1 MTERRAFKRNLTPT
15 TGRESVNIDF
25 FIYFCALIPVLFYT
39 MISRRNIRVKVMQ
52 TLYALETME
61 QSSIKPG
68 TATRLLNEKLDQT
81 CQIFTYLLYSVAQ
94 VAQYAEIDSAARAS
108 KHLPSAEDLQVNTK
122 IAGNEFLYQ
131 LISDK
136 GFQVNL
142 EQWKMRHLADEELI
156 RKMYNLLVAT
166 DTYKAYIADEQRS
179 KAGEK
184 EILEF
189 IYKEILAKS
198 ELFLQ
203 HMEDNFL
210 HWGDDAD
217 MMNILLSN
225 YFNKPHLFNF
235 MQLISK
241 EKLDYA
247 KELLLTVIDKKEY
260 CLELIKP
267 KLQNWDPERIA
278 AVDMLLMEMGV
289 CEFLYFPTIPTKVTI
304 NEYIDLAKA
313 YSTPQ
318 SGQFINGILDNIL
331 KDLEK
336 EQLVK
341 KQDRPKK

>member
-1 MTERRAFKRNLTPT
+1 
-15 TGRESVNIDF
+15 
-25 FIYFCALIPVLFYT
+25 
-39 MISRRNIRVKVMQ
+39 MQ

-61 QSSIKPG
+61 QSNIKPG

-81 CQIFTYLLYSVAQ
+81 CQIFTYLLYSVVQ
-94 VAQYAEIDSAARAS
+94 VAQYAEIDAQSRAS
-108 KHLPSAEDLQVNTK
+108 KHLPSAEDLSVNTK
-122 IAGNEFLYQ
+122 IAGNEFIYQ
-131 LISDK
+131 IKNDK

-142 EQWKMRHLADEELI
+142 EQWKMRQLVDTDLT
-156 RKMYNLLVAT
+156 RKLYNQLVAT
-166 DTYKAYIADEQRS
+166 DVYKAYIAEQGRS

-184 EILEF
+184 EILEY

-203 HMEDNFL
+203 HMEDTFL
-210 HWGDDAD
+210 HWSDDEE
-217 MMNILLSN
+217 MMTILISN
-225 YFNKPHLFNF
+225 YFNKPQLFNF
-235 MQLISK
+235 LQLISK

-247 KELLLTVIDKKEY
+247 KELMLTVIDKKEY

-336 EQLVK
+336 EELVQ

>member
-1 MTERRAFKRNLTPT
+1 MIRFTNARAAKTQMIFVFSL
-15 TGRESVNIDF
+15 
-25 FIYFCALIPVLFYT
+25 VLRPHTVLDYK

-61 QSSIKPG
+61 PGAIKPG
-68 TATRLLNEKLDQT
+68 TATKLLNEKLDQT
-81 CQIFTYLLYSVAQ
+81 CQIFTYLLYSLTQ
-94 VAQYAEIDSAARAS
+94 VAQYAETDAQARAS
-108 KHLPSAEDLQVNTK
+108 KHLPSADDLTVNTK
-122 IAGNEFLYQ
+122 IAGNEFIYQ
-131 LISDK
+131 IINDR

-142 EQWKMRHLADEELI
+142 EQWQLKRLVEPETLRKLYNELAASDI
-156 RKMYNLLVAT
+156 YK
-166 DTYKAYIADEQRS
+166 TYIQDPSRTKQ
-179 KAGEK
+179 GEK
-184 EILEF
+184 EIIEYL
-189 IYKEILAKS
+189 YKEILSKS

-203 HMEDNFL
+203 HMEDSFL

-217 MMNILLSN
+217 MMGVLISN
-225 YFNKPHLFNF
+225 YMHKPHLFNF
-235 MQLISK
+235 LQLISK

-318 SGQFINGILDNIL
+318 SGQFVNGILDNIL
-331 KDLEK
+331 KDLD
-336 EQLVK
+336 QSNQIK
-341 KQDRPKK
+341 KIDRTKK

>member
-1 MTERRAFKRNLTPT
+1 
-15 TGRESVNIDF
+15 
-25 FIYFCALIPVLFYT
+25 
-39 MISRRNIRVKVMQ
+39 MQ

-61 QSSIKPG
+61 QSNIKPG

-81 CQIFTYLLYSVAQ
+81 CQIFTYLLYSVVQ
-94 VAQYAEIDSAARAS
+94 VAQYAETDAQTRAS

-122 IAGNEFLYQ
+122 IAGNEFIYQ
-131 LISDK
+131 ITNDK

-142 EQWKMRHLADEELI
+142 EQWKMRQLTDTDLI
-156 RKMYNLLVAT
+156 RKLYNILVAS
-166 DTYKAYIADEQRS
+166 DAYKAYIADETRT

-184 EILEF
+184 EILEY
-189 IYKEILAKS
+189 IYKEVLAKS
-198 ELFLQ
+198 ELFVQ

-210 HWGDDAD
+210 HWSDDEE
-217 MMNILLSN
+217 MMAILLGN

-235 MQLISK
+235 LQLISK

-247 KELLLTVIDKKEY
+247 RELLLTVNDKKEY

-336 EQLVK
+336 ESLVQ

>member
-1 MTERRAFKRNLTPT
+1 
-15 TGRESVNIDF
+15 
-25 FIYFCALIPVLFYT
+25 
-39 MISRRNIRVKVMQ
+39 MQ

-61 QSSIKPG
+61 QSNIKPG

-81 CQIFTYLLYSVAQ
+81 CQIFTYLLYSVVQ
-94 VAQYAEIDSAARAS
+94 VAQYAETDAQTRAS
-108 KHLPSAEDLQVNTK
+108 KHLPSAEDLRVNTK
-122 IAGNEFLYQ
+122 IAGNEFIFQ
-131 LISDK
+131 IINDR

-142 EQWKMRHLADEELI
+142 DQWKMKRLTDAELI
-156 RKMYNLLVAT
+156 RKLYNLLVNT
-166 DTYKAYIADEQRS
+166 DIYKSYISTEIRT

-184 EILEF
+184 EIIEY
-189 IYKEILAKS
+189 IYKEILAKN
-198 ELFLQ
+198 ELFIQ
-203 HMEDNFL
+203 HMEDHFL

-217 MMNILLSN
+217 MMNILVNN

-247 KELLLTVIDKKEY
+247 RELLLTVIDKKDY
-260 CLELIKP
+260 CLELIRP

-336 EQLVK
+336 EQLINKTDRTK
-341 KQDRPKK
+341 K